1 MCDGMEEEQTKK
13 KHKLETSGISGINNE
28 NGVKNI
34 PLSNIL
40 LLWLHAL
47 QDWTV
52 GIDAEGKTLF
62 ML

>member
-1 MCDGMEEEQTKK
+1 MEWKRNKQKS
-13 KHKLETSGISGINNE
+13 KLETSGISGINNE

-52 GIDAEGKTLF
+52 GIDAEGRALF